1 MDDWKKDLEIHFKE
15 QKATKKEIEAHKE
28 SIKKHVKR
36 FMKKEVLP
44 AFEALEKELKKYKRD
59 VQLDK
64 KKDQAALMIRRKK
77 KKEFVYE
84 INIRADG
91 EELMANKSV
100 YTPNK
105 KGKLKLGVEGKISN
119 LENSPL
125 LGNISRDDIVAD
137 FLTHYKESTS
147 ARTLVFFY

>member
-1 MDDWKKDLEIHFKE
+1 MDDWKTDLEIHFKE
-15 QKATKKEIEAHKE
+15 QKEIKKEIEAHKE
-28 SIKKHVKR
+28 SIKKQVKR
-36 FMKKEVLP
+36 FIKKEVLP

-59 VQLDK
+59 MQLDK
-64 KKDQAALMIRRKK
+64 KKDRAVLMVRRKK

-91 EELMANKSV
+91 EELMVNKSV

-137 FLTHYKESTS
+137 FLIQYKESTS
-147 ARTLVFFY
+147 SREF